1 MEILE
6 KARELGH
13 MIADSA
19 EMTRLKDSEAALEAD
34 SRAKQLMDD
43 YKQLQIALVRASK
56 GKRPLEEIEAAR
68 EKLINKQL
76 ELDEYKITGEY
87 LEAKNAFDKFM
98 GNINSVITFGLT
110 GEECSPSKCSSCK
123 GCG

>member
-1 MEILE
+1 MDILE

-19 EMTRLKDSEAALEAD
+19 EMTRLKNSEAALEAD
-34 SRAKQLMDD
+34 GHARKLMAD

-56 GKRPLEEIEAAR
+56 EKKPVEEIEAAR
-68 EKLINKQL
+68 EKLMNKQL
-76 ELDEYKITGEY
+76 ELDEYKTTGEY
-87 LEAKNAFDKFM
+87 LEAKTAFDKFM
-98 GNINSVITFGLT
+98 GNINSVITFAVT
-110 GEECSPSKCSSCK
+110 GEDCSPSKCSSCK